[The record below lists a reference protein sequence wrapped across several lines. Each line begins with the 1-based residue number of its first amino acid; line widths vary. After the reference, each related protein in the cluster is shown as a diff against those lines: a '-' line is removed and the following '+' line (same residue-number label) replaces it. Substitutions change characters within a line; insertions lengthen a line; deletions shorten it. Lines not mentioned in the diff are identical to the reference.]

1 MGESRMQVTL
11 WLVLLTSVQAL
22 KLNKY
27 DWGVPAGVGSK
38 ITPVLYGG
46 ENSDSACV
54 ARWDGTMVFVSA
66 SNPEPLFSIILDD
79 ERIVAE
85 PVICKNNFL
94 FVGTVQ
100 GNLHAYFL
108 LQSSPVLPYSLEWI
122 FPADGAI
129 EKAVVVTNDCQH
141 IIFASFS
148 GHVYKMT
155 AKEGILLWRFEVAP
169 STISTR
175 PVSNFDG
182 SLVFVAADNGCIY
195 TIDGSKGVEQSK
207 YCTDIYINDIV
218 NDEKNEKLYAVSSQ
232 GRLLAL
238 RSDKSEVVWD
248 RTDVADGILH
258 CIMSTRNDI
267 LYVISFDATLYAL
280 DTVDGSQQWHLPI
293 EKSSNHILSKP
304 RISPSGNALFLKSSA
319 QILYSIS
326 LLQKNISCAVT
337 VGEIT
342 ELPFEPVSPIVFNAW
357 NDSKPVVIY
366 KNHNSMFDLAPLPSA
381 CIWN

>member
-1 MGESRMQVTL
+1 MQVTL
-11 WLVLLTSVQAL
+11 WLVLLTSAQAL

-27 DWGVPAGVGSK
+27 DWGVTAGVGSK

-46 ENSDSACV
+46 ENSVCI
-54 ARWDGTMVFVSA
+54 ARWGGTMVFKSV
-66 SNPEPLFSIILDD
+66 SNPEPLFSIILDY

-94 FVGTVQ
+94 FVGTAQ

-148 GHVYKMT
+148 GHVYKLT
-155 AKEGILLWRFEVAP
+155 AKEGILVWRFEVAS
-169 STISTR
+169 STISTS

-195 TIDGSKGVEQSK
+195 AIDGSKGVEQSK
-207 YCTDIYINDIV
+207 YCTDIHISNII

-238 RSDKSEVVWD
+238 RSDKNEVMWD
-248 RTDVADGILH
+248 RTDVVDGILH
-258 CIMSTRNDI
+258 CILSTQNDI

-280 DTVDGSQQWHLPI
+280 DTVDGSQQWYCQLRRTAI
-293 EKSSNHILSKP
+293 ILSKP

-319 QILYSIS
+319 HILYSIS
-326 LLQKNISCAVT
+326 LLQKI
-337 VGEIT
+337 
-342 ELPFEPVSPIVFNAW
+342 
-357 NDSKPVVIY
+357 
-366 KNHNSMFDLAPLPSA
+366 
-381 CIWN
+381 